1 MEMIAKGKRGVV
13 YKQGRYAIKVERKES
28 KAVNRIEN
36 EVKWLK
42 ILNKEGIGPKFHKFE
57 DGKLY
62 MEFIDGKLILDY
74 CEGKRKEIVV
84 KVLVDLLEQCRK
96 MDKIGVNKF
105 EMHHPLKHVLIRKG
119 KVVMIDFER
128 CRNTQ
133 KPKNVT
139 QVCQF
144 YSRYFEVK
152 GILEK
157 AKKYKESYSEKSYK
171 EILKCLINT

>member
-1 MEMIAKGKRGVV
+1 MKLYAKGKRGLV
-13 YKQGRYAIKVERKES
+13 YKQGRRIIKVEKPGS
-28 KAVNRIEN
+28 KAVNRLEN
-36 EVKWLK
+36 EAKWLK
-42 ILNKEGIGPKFHKFE
+42 KLNKKSIGPKFIKFE
-57 DGKLY
+57 EGKLY
-62 MEFIDGKLILDY
+62 MEFIDGKPILDY

-84 KVLVDLLEQCRK
+84 KVLVDLVQQCRV
-96 MDKIGVNKF
+96 MDKLGVNKF

-128 CRNTQ
+128 CRNSV

-144 YSRYFEVK
+144 LSRYFDVK
-152 GILEK
+152 GILGK
-157 AKKYKESYSEKSYK
+157 AKAYKETYSEKEYK